1 MPSQRG
7 LEALRA
13 FVQGGSISAAAEKMS
28 RTQPQVGR
36 LLTALERE
44 LGFLLFTRR
53 GQRLTLTEQG
63 LAFYRQAERTLE
75 SHDALGR
82 FAAQIRRSRSNHVS
96 ILIAPYVTEVLIG
109 GTLAVMARESPTF
122 SATLQTRVRRD
133 IEQWVGDENFDL
145 ALTVLPLLHPAFE
158 TEEFL
163 RIDAVAVMHKDHPL
177 AKHAVIELEHL
188 FDIELIVAHSRSII
202 RQQIDELF
210 SNAGVEPNI
219 RFEATNGLVGCQLAA
234 HGLGITI
241 ADPFV
246 AQSASRENLV
256 IRRFRPALQLR
267 YGLVFP
273 IRQPRSDTVQRLASL
288 IKTHAAEQAR
298 RIEKQLTELQWL
310 EGHIHQ

>member
-1 MPSQRG
+1 MASQRG

-13 FVQGGSISAAAEKMS
+13 FVQGGTISAAAEKMS

-44 LGFLLFTRR
+44 LGFALFIRR
-53 GQRLTLTEQG
+53 GQRLTMTEQG
-63 LAFYRQAERTLE
+63 LAFYRQAERTLD
-75 SHDALGR
+75 SHEALGR

-96 ILIAPYVTEVLIG
+96 ILTAPYVTEVLIG
-109 GTLAVMARESPTF
+109 ETLAIMARESPTF

-133 IEQWVGDENFDL
+133 IEQWVGEETFDL

-163 RIDAVAVMHKDHPL
+163 QTDAVAVMHKDHPL
-177 AKHAVIELEHL
+177 ARRAVVELQHL

-202 RQQIDELF
+202 RQRVDELF
-210 SNAGVEPNI
+210 SNAGVEPNV

-234 HGLGITI
+234 HGLGVTI

-246 AQSASRENLV
+246 ARSASRDNLV
-256 IRRFRPALQLR
+256 IRRFRPSVPLR

-273 IRQPRSDTVQRLASL
+273 IKQPRSETVQRLASL
-288 IKTHAAEQAR
+288 IKTNAVEQAR
-298 RIEKQLTELQWL
+298 RIERQLAERQ
-310 EGHIHQ
+310 